1 MEPSSPTLI
10 DGLANMS
17 MEVTVREVRYTTT
30 FPWLRLGQA
39 WGCALVPQQLVLSCA
54 AVLVL
59 TVVNQ
64 LLFVE
69 PAVPGFRAW
78 ASWKAAFSVV
88 ASPLADVLLPG
99 LRCLVIA
106 PPARNLP
113 PDAMPSQAGESVEQA
128 RAQAATL
135 SNPSKWRSGLAATAA
150 FVVWSAVG
158 LALSRSTAVQFGR
171 EESPSFK
178 AALNYGYQQ
187 FRPAVSAPMIPLGFA
202 ALFGC
207 LLVVLALPGWLPGL
221 GRVWLLLTSP
231 LLCLCGLIAA
241 FVGLSAPL
249 LWPFMV
255 SACSVDDSDAF
266 DAFSRAFS
274 LVTSRIWSTAVLLA
288 LCLLK
293 GWLSAGL
300 LSLLAL
306 ATVNVSLW
314 SLAWLGNESLVGW
327 GGQLVEWWSNIF
339 MRSVMASLF
348 WSMVTIVY
356 LFLREAVDGL
366 PVHHLVG
373 YDLPRSRAPYPVVG
387 LAAVSPPPGATD
399 V

>member
-1 MEPSSPTLI
+1 
-10 DGLANMS
+10 
-17 MEVTVREVRYTTT
+17 MEVTVREVRYLTT

-39 WGCALVPQQLVLSCA
+39 WGCALVPQQLVLSLA

-59 TVVNQ
+59 TAVNQ

-78 ASWKAAFSVV
+78 TSWKGAFVV

-99 LRCLVIA
+99 LRSLETA
-106 PPARNLP
+106 PPAPAVALGP
-113 PDAMPSQAGESVEQA
+113 KLAESELASQKSSG
-128 RAQAATL
+128 L
-135 SNPSKWRSGLAATAA
+135 SKWRSGLAATAA
-150 FVVWSAVG
+150 FVVWSIVG
-158 LALSRSTAVQFGR
+158 LGLSRSTAVQFGR
-171 EESPSFK
+171 EESPSFL
-178 AALNYGYQQ
+178 AAVNYGYKQ
-187 FRPAVSAPMIPLGFA
+187 FRPAVSAPLIPLGFA
-202 ALFGC
+202 ALLCC
-207 LLVVLALPGWLPGL
+207 LLVLLALPGWLPGL
-221 GRVWLLLTSP
+221 GRVWLLVTSP

-249 LWPFMV
+249 LWPLMV

-293 GWLSAGL
+293 GWLSAAL

-306 ATVNVSLW
+306 ATVNISLW
-314 SLAWLGNESLVGW
+314 SLAWMGNEALVRW
-327 GGQLVEWWSNIF
+327 GGQLVEWWSDIF

-373 YDLPRSRAPYPVVG
+373 YDLPPSRAPYPVVG
-387 LAAVSPPPGATD
+387 LAAVAPSAEGTEA
-399 V
+399 